1 MPKDFSEFATK
12 EENYSKFQP
21 PKEII
26 DPNLFTNES
35 LEKEICVYNNLSWN
49 NILLKIIKIRLYT
62 Q

>member
-35 LEKEICVYNNLSWN
+35 LEKEICVYNNLS
-49 NILLKIIKIRLYT
+49 
-62 Q
+62 